1 MVKLAKNQNL
11 NENLPYLKYISAT
24 ESIDSEGHQEDVVS
38 RKKKKLT
45 EKMREF
51 QLDELERKWSKFRR
65 KIGWKTNTVED
76 MLYFF
81 KNMEAVREE
90 LQHFNYI
97 FRIMLDVQ
105 DLCNSLPLLLEQQRD
120 AVWLFD
126 LDHNI
131 CSFKQ
136 EICSWIEDAGAEKH
150 VELSSKQSGPTKFS
164 SQSKSGTSSSKSSSR
179 SLRENRESKEIIKMA
194 ELIAQ
199 AEYMEEKEP
208 MEFQNLRI

>member
-11 NENLPYLKYISAT
+11 NEQLPCLKCISIT
-24 ESIDSEGHQEDVVS
+24 ESIDCEGHQEDVVS

-51 QLDELERKWSKFRR
+51 QLDELERKWSNFHRN
-65 KIGWKTNTVED
+65 IGWKTNTVED

-105 DLCNSLPLLLEQQRD
+105 NLCNSLPLLLEQQRD
-120 AVWLFD
+120 EVWLYD

-136 EICSWIEDAGAEKH
+136 KICSWIEDAEAERH
-150 VELSSKQSGPTKFS
+150 VELSSKQSVPTKVS
-164 SQSKSGTSSSKSSSR
+164 SQNKSGTSSSKSSSR
-179 SLRENRESKEIIKMA
+179 SLRE
-194 ELIAQ
+194 
-199 AEYMEEKEP
+199 
-208 MEFQNLRI
+208 RIEGLKR